1 MISKFI
7 GGITLVLTSMTV
19 VFSGPGYVLASDT
32 GPHRMDEITVTATT
46 LETPIEEVGS
56 STTIITS
63 KQIEEAQWSTVLET
77 LRSVEGLGVV
87 ETSGPGS
94 TASVFIRGANSEHTL
109 VLIDGV
115 VVNDPI
121 SPGHSFDFA
130 NLTTDNVERIEIIRG
145 PQSTLYGSDAMGGVI
160 NIITKKGK
168 GKPAG
173 FFSTE
178 AGSYGTFI
186 EKGEVS
192 GGNTIVNYSIGASR
206 TDSRGISAADRRYG
220 NHEKD
225 GYGNT
230 SFSGRFGLVPVKNFS
245 LDLVARYADT
255 RADLDNNGGPGGD
268 DPNYVL
274 RSQNLTT
281 RLQGELA
288 LFDGFWTQKLG
299 LSLARTDRDYRN
311 SSDIDHPFDAE
322 VSSFHGETR
331 KIDWQHH
338 LFLHE
343 TNTLTFGAET
353 TEEQGKSDYLSQS
366 AWGLYASV
374 FDKETAR
381 TTGCYIQDEVRVGR
395 AFFAT
400 AGVRLDDHSKFGT
413 KTTYRLAASYLIL
426 QTGTRFKATYGTGFK
441 APSLYQ
447 LYSQYGDPNLKPEE
461 STGWDVGFEQS
472 LIDKRLSFGATY
484 FHNAFDNMI
493 LFDSATSTY
502 ENVGKAVT
510 EGVEM
515 SLSFE
520 ATKKISFRGSYTY
533 LDTEDKS
540 TGAALLRRPK
550 NKLSLEG
557 NYRVCE
563 KCSVNAG
570 IVYVGKRDDNYYSSM
585 TYTTTRVSL
594 GGYTL
599 VNLAA
604 SYDITKNVRIFGRV
618 DNLFNKYYEEVAGWG
633 TMGFSVYGGVKLLF

>member
-1 MISKFI
+1 MKGKIFYSAALLLA
-7 GGITLVLTSMTV
+7 ITVGSL
-19 VFSGPGYVLASDT
+19 GPGHVLATDAQT
-32 GPHRMDEITVTATT
+32 YRMGEITVTATT

-56 STTIITS
+56 STTVITS
-63 KQIEEAQWSTVLET
+63 KQIEEAQQDTVLEA
-77 LRSVEGLGVV
+77 LRSVEGLNVV

-115 VVNDPI
+115 TVNDPI

-168 GKPAG
+168 GKPTG

-186 EKGEVS
+186 EKGGVS
-192 GGNTIVNYSIGASR
+192 GGNNIFNYSVSASR
-206 TDSRGISAADRRYG
+206 TDSDGISAADRHYG
-220 NHEKD
+220 NNETD
-225 GYGNT
+225 RYGNT
-230 SFSGRFGLVPVKNFS
+230 SLSGRFGLTPVKNFS
-245 LDLVARYADT
+245 LDLIIRHSNT
-255 RADLDNNGGPGGD
+255 RADMDNNGGIGGD

-274 RSQNLTT
+274 RSENLVT
-281 RLQGELA
+281 RLQGELT
-288 LFDGFWTQKLG
+288 LFDGFWNQKLG
-299 LSLARTDRDYRN
+299 LSLVKTDRDYRN
-311 SSDIDHPFDAE
+311 GRDIDHPFDAE
-322 VSSFHGETR
+322 VSSFNSESR

-353 TEEQGKSDYLSQS
+353 EEEQGKSDYWSDS
-366 AWGLYASV
+366 AWGSYSSI

-381 TTGCYIQDEVRVGR
+381 TTGYYIQDEVRLGK

-400 AGVRLDDHSKFGT
+400 AGFRIDDHSRFGT
-413 KTTYRLAASYLIL
+413 KATYRFAASYLIS

-447 LYSQYGDPNLKPEE
+447 LYSQYGDTELRPEK
-461 STGWDVGFEQS
+461 STGWDIGLEQT

-484 FHNAFDNMI
+484 FHNNFDNMI
-493 LFDSATSTY
+493 DFNSTTSRY
-502 ENVGKAVT
+502 INVGEAVT
-510 EGVEM
+510 QGIEM
-515 SLSFE
+515 SISFE
-520 ATKKISFRGSYTY
+520 ATKNISFQGSYTY
-533 LDTEDKS
+533 LDTEDRS
-540 TGAALLRRPK
+540 TGASLIRRPK
-550 NKLSLEG
+550 NKLSLQG
-557 NYRVCE
+557 KYHFCE
-563 KCSVNAG
+563 DGQLSAE
-570 IVYVGKRDDNYYSSM
+570 IIYTGKRDDNYYDSM
-585 TYTTTRVSL
+585 TYSSSRVKL

-604 SYDITKNVRIFGRV
+604 SYDLTKHVQIFGRV
-618 DNLFNKYYEEVAGWG
+618 KNLFNKYYEEVAGWG
-633 TMGFSVYGGVKLLF
+633 TMGFSLYGGVKLSF